1 MPQVTIEYMILI
13 PVLILQIFLF
23 PYAVGLVMNTWVD
36 SRRSLALEEAAS
48 HIGSSIQQV
57 YFSLNHTTIQA
68 GRLDNVLDIQPFIEG
83 YAYTGNATLRTVL
96 DPVFDS
102 SQVLEI
108 TLKFQGLGLS
118 ATTSVTMGGNVEWV
132 PSTLLSNNST
142 QRCVTAEKYSNQTI
156 RFYFG
161 ASAG

>member
-36 SRRSLALEEAAS
+36 SRRSLALEEAVS

-57 YFSLNHTTIQA
+57 YYSLNHSTILS
-68 GRLDNVLDIQPFIEG
+68 GNLTSKLSIQPYIEG

-96 DPVFDS
+96 DPVFNS
-102 SQVLEI
+102 SQILDV
-108 TLKFQGLGLS
+108 TLKFKGLAIW
-118 ATTSVTMGGNVEWV
+118 ATTSVIMGENVEWRN
-132 PSTLLSNNST
+132 STLLSNST
-142 QRCVTAEKYSNQTI
+142 IACITAEKLNDTI
-156 RFYFG
+156 TLHFG
-161 ASAG
+161 T